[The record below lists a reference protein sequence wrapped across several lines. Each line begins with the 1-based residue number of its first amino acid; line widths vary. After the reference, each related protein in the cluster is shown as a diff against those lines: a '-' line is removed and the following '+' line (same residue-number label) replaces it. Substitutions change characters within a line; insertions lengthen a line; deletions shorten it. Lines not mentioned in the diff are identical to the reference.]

1 MDDYT
6 KVKKNVDEYQSI
18 HIALMVDNL
27 ILIALKMY
35 SLLQVTQ
42 ILQKMK
48 LNVFWKKLY
57 IATEMQEI
65 NKTNARGQNKEKNF
79 MLGFYKKISTL
90 FGPLFKPHDEQ
101 SDAADMY
108 DLESEKY
115 TDQEE
120 KGLKILTTSQ
130 MLSKLSI
137 TLA

>member
-1 MDDYT
+1 
-6 KVKKNVDEYQSI
+6 
-18 HIALMVDNL
+18 
-27 ILIALKMY
+27 
-35 SLLQVTQ
+35 
-42 ILQKMK
+42 
-48 LNVFWKKLY
+48 
-57 IATEMQEI
+57 MQEI
-65 NKTNARGQNKEKNF
+65 NKTNARDQNKEKNF

-137 TLA
+137 TLAQLKAGNNYKKLQNQMRQLFYFFVQIKKINQNNL

>member
-1 MDDYT
+1 
-6 KVKKNVDEYQSI
+6 
-18 HIALMVDNL
+18 
-27 ILIALKMY
+27 
-35 SLLQVTQ
+35 
-42 ILQKMK
+42 
-48 LNVFWKKLY
+48 
-57 IATEMQEI
+57 MQEI
-65 NKTNARGQNKEKNF
+65 NKTNARDQNKEKNF

-120 KGLKILTTSQ
+120 EGLKILTTSQ

-137 TLA
+137 TLAQLKAGNNSEKFKIKIR